1 MQSSLTDSEGLI
13 TRAATHPCH
22 RSSQR
27 GIPHRVT
34 RDVTICVA
42 CHQVAVKAPVSGLVE
57 EVLVEE
63 GGKVIEGALLV
74 KIQT

>member
-1 MQSSLTDSEGLI
+1 M
-13 TRAATHPCH
+13 
-22 RSSQR
+22 
-27 GIPHRVT
+27 T
-34 RDVTICVA
+34 RDFTICVA
-42 CHQVAVKAPVSGLVE
+42 CHQVAVKAPVSGVVE